1 MVNRPTFLAFETAKR
16 AIANSQL
23 GLDTVG
29 HNISNVNTEG
39 YTRQRVDQVSW
50 SISGMTKFA
59 VNKSF
64 YPGMG
69 AKATGIS
76 QIRDPYLDARYRDE
90 ASDFGELVVKQSGL
104 TDIDKIFGEYS
115 ADAGLATGMSDL
127 IEALRDSMK
136 DTTGSTYNVTVQ
148 GAADTFAKNLNM
160 YAKDLARTLD
170 NHLEDVAVSIDD
182 ELNPIL
188 KELAVLNEQVMQ
200 MEVYG
205 NPANELN
212 DRRNLLLDEL
222 AGFVDIQ
229 ITRDVTQLAPGVA
242 VTKLTVSIPGS
253 KDDFGDPIVLVD
265 HDKSGAFSYARTET
279 GELEIGYTDI
289 DGIPV
294 TPEAV
299 DSSLNTGALRGYL
312 DVINGDG
319 LGGNPRGIQYA
330 NNYLNT
336 LAVTF
341 AQTMNA
347 INTAQMKDTTT
358 DPITYG
364 NALLVNSTLVAPA
377 VDPNA
382 DPDDEPAF
390 DPAEGITAA
399 NIAISAAWAADENEI
414 ILGRPANGSYDTAPA
429 SQYINALEKG
439 TYEIIPEQA
448 ATNFYD
454 AIVNF
459 QGTIGLDLSSV
470 NNLLSTSNKV
480 LTSIDDQRQSIS
492 GVSENEEAVN
502 MMTYSNHYNAAVR
515 YMTTIDEALNTIINN
530 MGLVGR

>member
-29 HNISNVNTEG
+29 HNISNADTVG

-50 SISGMTKFA
+50 SISGMSKY
-59 VNKSF
+59 VINKSF

-90 ASDFGELVVKQSGL
+90 ASDFGELVVTQSGL
-104 TDIDKIFGEYS
+104 TDIDNIFGEYN

-127 IEALRDSMK
+127 IEALRNSMK
-136 DTTGSTYNVTVQ
+136 DTTDGAFSVTVQ
-148 GAADTFAKNLNM
+148 GAADAFAKTLNL
-160 YAKDLARTLD
+160 YAKDLNRTLD
-170 NHLEDVAVSIDD
+170 NHHEDAAVAIDD

-188 KELAVLNEQVMQ
+188 KELALLNEQVLQ

-222 AGFVDIQ
+222 SGFVDIQ
-229 ITRDVTQLAPGVA
+229 IERETKQLAPGVA
-242 VTKLTVSIPGS
+242 ITKLTVSIPNS
-253 KDDFGDPIVLVD
+253 DDGKGEPIVLVD
-265 HDKSGAFSYARTET
+265 HDQNGQFNYARTAT
-279 GELEIGYTDI
+279 GELEISYTKIKIGD
-289 DGIPV
+289 DPADV
-294 TPEAV
+294 V
-299 DSSLNTGALRGYL
+299 DAATVETALTTGALRGYL
-312 DVINGDG
+312 DIINGDG
-319 LGGNPRGIQYA
+319 EDGHPRGIQYA
-330 NNYLNT
+330 ENYLNE
-336 LAVTF
+336 LAKIF
-341 AQTMNA
+341 AKTMND
-347 INTAQMKDTTT
+347 INTDNG
-358 DPITYG
+358 G
-364 NALLVNSTLVAPA
+364 NAIIVNSENN
-377 VDPNA
+377 DPN
-382 DPDDEPAF
+382 PDN
-390 DPAEGITAA
+390 ITAA

-414 ILGRPANGSYDTAPA
+414 ILGRPGNGSYDTAPA
-429 SQYINALEKG
+429 SQFINALEKG
-439 TYEIIPEQA
+439 TYQIIPEQA
-448 ATNFYD
+448 KTNFYD

-459 QGTIGLDLSSV
+459 QGTIGLDLSSI